1 MAKRENASRGKSPK
15 GRSTRPVRKEQPALP
30 VVNERNID
38 AIEKQTIQRVS
49 KTLSALEVA
58 LATWDAS
65 KEKPLDLK
73 LKYMKYR
80 WLHEA
85 LSGWEK
91 KTLQSRGKEDYRG
104 RVGHLHEFV
113 TICNSYAHG

>member
-1 MAKRENASRGKSPK
+1 MAKKAAVPK
-15 GRSTRPVRKEQPALP
+15 GKNRKRKIAKPVRKEQAALP
-30 VVNERNID
+30 MVNERNID
-38 AIEKQTIQRVS
+38 TIEQETIQRVS
-49 KTLSALEVA
+49 KTISALEVA
-58 LATWDAS
+58 LSTWDAS

-73 LKYMKYR
+73 LKYMKYQ

-91 KTLQSRGKEDYRG
+91 KVLKSRGTEDYNA

-113 TICNSYAHG
+113 SICNSYAHG